1 MTQYGLSAVGGDALL
16 QRLPFRSAD
25 VLLLLFPCFDE
36 LHRVEFRHDDL
47 VTTNPDELPVSIL
60 VDLITCNFAR
70 QPGTIV
76 PTAWLGLLLLLPA
89 VLSAGTAKSPIEET
103 ALFVGGQQGIHTYRI
118 PSMVSTRNGTV
129 LVFCEGRRY
138 QVDDGSPTHIVLKR
152 SLGNSG
158 TL

>member
-76 PTAWLGLLLLLPA
+76 PTVWLSMVFLLFPA
-89 VLSAGTAKSPIEET
+89 VLSAASAKPLMEET
-103 ALFVGGQQGIHTYRI
+103 PLFVGGQQGIHTYRI
-118 PSMVSTRNGTV
+118 
-129 LVFCEGRRY
+129 
-138 QVDDGSPTHIVLKR
+138 
-152 SLGNSG
+152 
-158 TL
+158 